1 MSSQNHTTKMK
12 TAKTSTKKFLNVK
25 PSANSIVIL
34 PCLSPSGRD
43 APRLA
48 VARAR
53 CALQAILEHEY
64 EQLECHESADRND
77 HGNRDL
83 LIDSGHAEA
92 WDSILRLASMST
104 CPPSRSREHHRCRK
118 RRSIAQRS
126 AVSPRIGASLQE
138 SIFPID
144 SDRMRVA
151 HVVVPIG
158 DHLHRLATSFQLS
171 HDLIGD
177 APLERH
183 VAGGRA
189 PGAAH

>member
-48 VARAR
+48 VARATVR
-53 CALQAILEHEY
+53 FRITLLQQADSLEHEY

-92 WDSILRLASMST
+92 WDSILRLASTST
-104 CPPSRSREHHRCRK
+104 CPPSRSREHDRCRK
-118 RRSIAQRS
+118 RKSIAQRS
-126 AVSPRIGASLQE
+126 AVSPRIGASLQ
-138 SIFPID
+138 
-144 SDRMRVA
+144 
-151 HVVVPIG
+151 
-158 DHLHRLATSFQLS
+158 
-171 HDLIGD
+171 
-177 APLERH
+177 
-183 VAGGRA
+183 
-189 PGAAH
+189 